1 MKKLFS
7 ELTMEEPFTL
17 MWPLRPSK
25 VVLAKNL
32 LEGESRV
39 IRSRQLNHEFMLKRV
54 DEEVVE
60 DLDH

>member
-1 MKKLFS
+1 
-7 ELTMEEPFTL
+7 MEEPFTL

-54 DEEVVE
+54 DGEVAE